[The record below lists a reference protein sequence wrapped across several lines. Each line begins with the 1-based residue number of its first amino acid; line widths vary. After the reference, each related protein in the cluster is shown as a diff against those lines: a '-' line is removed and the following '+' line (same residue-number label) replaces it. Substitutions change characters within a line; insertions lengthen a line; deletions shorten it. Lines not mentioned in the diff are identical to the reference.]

1 MRGNS
6 CGSFFLWRE
15 GGGRVS
21 FARNVADSAD
31 RDFYCTVCGLAV
43 VSCDDRCAGVA
54 LEQHSWACRLAR
66 PERR

>member
-31 RDFYCTVCGLAV
+31 RDFYCTECGSAV
-43 VSCDDRCAGVA
+43 VSCDDRRAGVA
-54 LEQHSWACRLAR
+54 LEQHSFACRSAR
-66 PERR
+66 RGER